1 MGGGGFSMAP
11 DDATLP
17 TPLDA
22 YVLGLATARAAT
34 DGRDRPRICFVGTAS
49 GDDAGYLARFQ
60 AAFDPHAETSYLALF
75 ARTVD
80 DLEAFVLDQD
90 ALYVG
95 GGNTASL
102 LAVWRAHGLDRVV
115 RRAHEAGVV
124 LAGISA
130 GAICWFESGTT
141 DSFGTALEPLD
152 GGLGLVPGSHS
163 PHYDGEPERRGAYH
177 RLIGSGRLAPGL
189 AADDGAA
196 LVFDG
201 ATLVEVVS
209 ERAGATAYRVEPA
222 GSEERGAV
230 RETRLAARALA

>member
-11 DDATLP
+11 DGAPLP

-22 YVLGLATARAAT
+22 YVLGLAATRAAD
-34 DGRDRPRICFVGTAS
+34 DGRDRSRVCFVGTAS
-49 GDDAGYLARFQ
+49 GDDAGYIARFH
-60 AAFDPHAETSYLALF
+60 AAFDGRADTDHLALF

-80 DLEAFVLDQD
+80 DLDGFVLDQD
-90 ALYVG
+90 AIYVG

-102 LAVWRAHGLDRVV
+102 LAVWRAHGLDRIL
-115 RRAHEAGVV
+115 RHAHEAGVV

-130 GAICWFESGTT
+130 GAICWFDSGMT
-141 DSFGTALEPLD
+141 DSFGTALAPLE

-177 RLIGSGRLAPGL
+177 QLIGAGLLAPGL

-196 LVFDG
+196 IVFDG
-201 ATLVEVVS
+201 TTLVEVVS
-209 ERAGATAYRVEPA
+209 ERAGATAYRVEPTR
-222 GSEERGAV
+222 RGLPGGV
-230 RETRLAARALA
+230 RETPLTARRLP